1 MLVDGLF
8 LCRVE
13 RHRIFDTIP
22 LNMSV
27 KTFSIRIRHPFRFVL
42 FTTVSAGLLIGCQ
55 DDGPGAFATVE
66 TSSMSDVTP
75 ISATGG
81 GTVVDASG
89 SPVSSRG
96 VVWSTQHNPTA
107 DLPTKTDDGTGEG
120 GFVSLLTGL
129 VPGTTYYVRAYAT
142 NGMGIAYG
150 EEVTFLANEPFTTL
164 DNALAAKMKE
174 LAIPAVSLAIVR
186 NERLVYAQSYG
197 YADKET
203 NQEATNTDRY
213 RIASLSKP
221 ITAIAILKL
230 SETGSLSLD
239 DAVFGANG
247 ILGND
252 FGAPPVGSDKDKI
265 MVRHLLNHTSGW
277 INSPDD
283 PMFRAGN
290 LTQAQLI
297 SDLLANRPLAYTPGT
312 QDEYL
317 NFGYCV
323 LGRVI
328 EKVTGQSYEAY
339 TKAMLAPMG
348 IADMQIAGNTL
359 EARLPGEVK
368 YYQAEFSPY
377 SMNVARMDSHGGW
390 VASATDL
397 ARFMVR
403 IDRGTHVPD
412 IVSSSLQTMYFRD
425 NAWVHAG
432 SLPGTSSL
440 LVRSDNT
447 FSFVV
452 LANTRTED
460 NYNRILQDLYTIVRE
475 QILMRGAW
483 PSYDLF
489 ER

>member
-8 LCRVE
+8 LCCAKW
-13 RHRIFDTIP
+13 HRIFDTIP
-22 LNMSV
+22 LNILT
-27 KTFSIRIRHPFRFVL
+27 KTLSMKTSHLFRFVL
-42 FTTVSAGLLIGCQ
+42 FVTFGVGLLSGCQ
-55 DDGPGAFATVE
+55 DDPGPGAFATVE
-66 TSSMSDVTP
+66 TTSMSDITP

-81 GTVVDASG
+81 GTVIDAGG

-120 GFVSLLTGL
+120 GFVSLLTEL

-142 NGMGIAYG
+142 NGTGIAYG
-150 EEVTFLANEPFTTL
+150 EEVTFLANEPFTSL
-164 DNALAAKMKE
+164 DDAIAAKMKE

-197 YADKET
+197 YADKEANT
-203 NQEATNTDRY
+203 VATNTDRY

-239 DAVFGANG
+239 DTVFGANG

-265 MVRHLLNHTSGW
+265 TVRHLLNHTSGW

-283 PMFRAGN
+283 PMFRDVN

-297 SDLLANRPLAYTPGT
+297 TDLLANRPLTYAPGV
-312 QDEYL
+312 QEYYL

-328 EKVTGQSYEAY
+328 EKVTGQAYEAY
-339 TKAMLAPMG
+339 IKAMLAPMG
-348 IADMQIAGNTL
+348 ITDMQIAGNTL

-368 YYQAEFSPY
+368 YYQTEFSPY
-377 SMNVARMDSHGGW
+377 SMNITRMDAHGGW

-403 IDRGTHVPD
+403 IDHSAHVPD
-412 IVSSSLQTMYFRD
+412 VVSSSLQAMYFKE
-425 NAWVHAG
+425 NAWSHTG
-432 SLPGTSSL
+432 SLPGTSSFV
-440 LVRSDNT
+440 VRLDNT
-447 FSFVV
+447 FSFVL

-460 NYNRILQDLYTIVRE
+460 NYNRILNELYTIIRD
-475 QILMRGAW
+475 QSLMRDTW
-483 PSYDLF
+483 PAYDLF
-489 ER
+489 